1 MSSIAWKESLVLGVA
16 AMDETHVEF
25 VQLLAQLEDAD
36 STNALQLIDNVIAHT
51 EAHFTQ
57 EQHWMTES
65 QFPMIGCHLTE
76 HEGVL
81 GAVREARKYVAEGK
95 VALAK
100 VLAQELSIWLDGHAA
115 TMDNMLAQWLREKAY
130 PTQKVASVASVG

>member
-25 VQLLAQLEDAD
+25 VKLLGKLEDAD
-36 STNALQLIDNVIAHT
+36 ANNALQLVDEVIAHT
-51 EAHFTQ
+51 EEHFAQ

-65 QFPMIGCHLTE
+65 AFPMIGCHLTE
-76 HEGVL
+76 HEGVM
-81 GAVREARKYVAEGK
+81 GAVQEARNYIADGK
-95 VALAK
+95 IAVAK

-115 TMDNMLAQWLREKAY
+115 TMDSMLAQWLREKAY
-130 PTQKVASVASVG
+130 LPQKQIATA